1 MREIY
6 GTSYETQT
14 MLMELEHTNLISIFY
29 REHPVALNS
38 QGIQIVNIFRIF
50 VFDGKY

>member
-1 MREIY
+1 
-6 GTSYETQT
+6 
-14 MLMELEHTNLISIFY
+14 MLELEKKTNFFIIFY

>member
-1 MREIY
+1 
-6 GTSYETQT
+6 
-14 MLMELEHTNLISIFY
+14 MERPMKHTNYVDGDRKHKFIFY
-29 REHPVALNS
+29 FFFNREHPVALNS